1 MKKMFSVLW
10 KNLVTL
16 CWVGGWG
23 AQRPFWEK
31 DSYYIPENWVEGT
44 EFHLEVN
51 SRVLHTGPEVGKNLV
66 HWENWKATRVY
77 GAECAGTCGWHKT
90 GLADWGRRQVP
101 CGPCKEAGFL
111 ALTFYLE
118 IILKLQKSNRCWS
131 WSSNTLAT
139 WCKELTHLKRPW
151 CWARLKAG
159 GEDNDRGWDGWM
171 TSLTQW
177 TWVWVNSG
185 SWWWTG
191 RPGVLLHGV
200 IKNGHD
206 WATKLNSV
214 SKNEKWWH
222 RSTRNLS

>member
-1 MKKMFSVLW
+1 MKQTGSPASGKFQASREDGPHAILPKYRLLQTVTIIMKKMFSVLW

-118 IILKLQKSNRCWS
+118 IILKLQKSTKSICMS
-131 WSSNTLAT
+131 FTLNF
-139 WCKELTHLKRPW
+139 C
-151 CWARLKAG
+151 
-159 GEDNDRGWDGWM
+159 
-171 TSLTQW
+171 
-177 TWVWVNSG
+177 
-185 SWWWTG
+185 
-191 RPGVLLHGV
+191 
-200 IKNGHD
+200 
-206 WATKLNSV
+206 
-214 SKNEKWWH
+214 
-222 RSTRNLS
+222 